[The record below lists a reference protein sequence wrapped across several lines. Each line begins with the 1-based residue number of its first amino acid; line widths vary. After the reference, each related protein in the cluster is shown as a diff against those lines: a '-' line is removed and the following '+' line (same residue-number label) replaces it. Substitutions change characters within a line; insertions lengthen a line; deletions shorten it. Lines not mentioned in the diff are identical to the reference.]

1 MEEAHS
7 SNNPKVLR
15 DRMAK
20 TILEIQ
26 KQVKSLQRVQGSHE
40 AVEAELNKVRGE
52 IQTSLNKKQMLY
64 NLCMALLD
72 KNHDLYL
79 QHESMLEEERVER
92 QSLAANFQ
100 DQMKDVSIELE
111 AQKVKRTEEI
121 TENQEIRTLIQSA
134 ITDYKKKE
142 ESYRGKMDQHGKF
155 IQNIEKRLKDVISDT
170 ISKPLQEAEKAK
182 ASFLKACENV
192 KELSVRINGFME
204 KFDKIKDDMNENGRK
219 FESYQSQV
227 ETKKLE
233 I

>member
-1 MEEAHS
+1 MNYKEMQLQIFRNFTKDFDEDEKNLKEEPSFTDRQKDYEKREKEEFKRLEKVFKKDQQDMEEAHG

-26 KQVKSLQRVQGSHE
+26 KQVKSLQRVQDSQK
-40 AVEAELNKVRGE
+40 AVDAELNKVRND

-100 DQMKDVSIELE
+100 DQMKDVSTELE
-111 AQKVKRTEEI
+111 AQKVKRTLEI
-121 TENQEIRTLIQSA
+121 TENQEVRT
-134 ITDYKKKE
+134 
-142 ESYRGKMDQHGKF
+142 
-155 IQNIEKRLKDVISDT
+155 
-170 ISKPLQEAEKAK
+170 
-182 ASFLKACENV
+182 
-192 KELSVRINGFME
+192 
-204 KFDKIKDDMNENGRK
+204 
-219 FESYQSQV
+219 
-227 ETKKLE
+227 
-233 I
+233 